1 MVAQG
6 KLTPEKFVSH
16 RLTFEALIDAHDTF
30 GRAAETKA
38 LKVAISADTP
48 PTARSAGR
56 GPGHRGP
63 KGCRV
68 DRA

>member
-6 KLTPEKFVSH
+6 KLTPEKFMSH
-16 RLTFEALIDAHDTF
+16 RFTFEALIDAHDTF

-38 LKVAISADTP
+38 LKVSISADTP

-56 GPGHRGP
+56 GPVNRVP